1 MENDPSSISFTVV
14 GKPIPQG
21 SMNAYPYRKSSGK
34 MGVRMSHTKG
44 KELEEWRENIRSS
57 FNREN
62 IEGFFAKRGEP
73 VSIDMIFQLEPAKSN
88 RDRWPVKKIGDLDKF
103 VRAVNDALTGIA
115 FEDDCQI
122 ITLYSN
128 KQFIHDSS
136 ARVVINI
143 RKIK

>member
-1 MENDPSSISFTVV
+1 
-14 GKPIPQG
+14 
-21 SMNAYPYRKSSGK
+21 
-34 MGVRMSHTKG
+34 MSHTKG